1 MGLFDPKMIAVASCF
16 LNQLE
21 VCGVGNTIS
30 KYGQKMGSDEYLVG
44 CHGVCEWCD
53 DGPGNEVEDES
64 EENGD
69 W

>member
-1 MGLFDPKMIAVASCF
+1 
-16 LNQLE
+16 
-21 VCGVGNTIS
+21 
-30 KYGQKMGSDEYLVG
+30 MGSDEYLVG
-44 CHGVCEWCD
+44 CHGVCEWGD

>member
-1 MGLFDPKMIAVASCF
+1 
-16 LNQLE
+16 
-21 VCGVGNTIS
+21 
-30 KYGQKMGSDEYLVG
+30 MGSDEYLVG
-44 CHGVCEWCD
+44 CHCVCEWCD